1 MMREHLR
8 LGSRVCLVA
17 SAATGLVTK
26 ASFASET
33 RQPPPIPLGS
43 QFGAESAS
51 GEQSKAGFR
60 NSFELFLAHLTST
73 SESGCLELDGA
84 AQSSPPSV
92 RWRTESW
99 MTAITSCK
107 VSSRVFAVFVL
118 VPLPHGVNQ
127 YEYLYASWHAVQ
139 DSPSCGL
146 WCSLDAKRIAEE
158 SPPERLGIPV
168 ASV

>member
-1 MMREHLR
+1 
-8 LGSRVCLVA
+8 
-17 SAATGLVTK
+17 
-26 ASFASET
+26 
-33 RQPPPIPLGS
+33 
-43 QFGAESAS
+43 
-51 GEQSKAGFR
+51 
-60 NSFELFLAHLTST
+60 
-73 SESGCLELDGA
+73 
-84 AQSSPPSV
+84 V